1 MAEGLAR
8 CLGSDIIQAYSAGTH
23 PVGINPKA
31 IQVMEEIRI
40 DLSSQT
46 SKSVDATDLDKM
58 DLVVTLC
65 GDAAENCPVL
75 PQNIVR
81 AHWDLE
87 DPAKS
92 NGPEELVLEKFRET
106 REKIRSLVNMLIS
119 DLRSARN
126 SVP

>member
-1 MAEGLAR
+1 L
-8 CLGSDIIQAYSAGTH
+8 CSDIIQAYSAGTH

-40 DLSSQT
+40 DLSSQI
-46 SKSVDATDLDKM
+46 SKSVDAIDLDKM

-65 GDAAENCPVL
+65 GDAAEHCPVL
-75 PQNIVR
+75 PQHIVR

-87 DPAKS
+87 DPAKF
-92 NGPEELVLEKFRET
+92 NGPEELVLVKFRET
-106 REKIRSLVNMLIS
+106 REKIRSLVNILIS

-126 SVP
+126 AGP